1 MSWKKIT
8 LIALAV
14 LGVALAARYL
24 HRPAADAGTSAK
36 PVVAAVPVQAVHAS
50 RGDIELSLRVVGRVE
65 AWSTVTLRARVSSQ
79 IQRLAFEPGARVSKG
94 QLLVQL
100 DTSVLNAQ
108 LDQARANL
116 ARDQA
121 QLVKAQAD
129 EGRFTQML
137 DKGYVSKADY
147 DIYKANLGIARAA
160 VQSDRAGLELAQ
172 AQLDFASVRAPF
184 DAVAGL
190 PLAWPGALVTADTT
204 DLVVLNQIE
213 PVRVSFNIPEDS
225 LPAVRAAQVDG
236 VLPVKAVIS
245 GTSGT
250 SGAPR
255 MTGASEPLAGTLN
268 FIDNAVD
275 ATTGTI
281 TLKARFAN
289 QHNRLTPGQFVEVSL
304 PTTRLSNAV
313 SIPAQALQS
322 SSKGNFVFVIGAGDK
337 VEQRYVSTGAH
348 AGTRIVI
355 DKGLAGS
362 ELVVTEGQM
371 LLVDGA
377 RVKISAD
384 G

>member
-1 MSWKKIT
+1 MSWKK
-8 LIALAV
+8 LSFIALAV
-14 LGVALAARYL
+14 LAAALAARQL
-24 HRPAADAGTSAK
+24 HRPRADAGTPSK
-36 PVVAAVPVQAVHAS
+36 PAAAVPVQAVRAS
-50 RGDIELSLRVVGRVE
+50 QGDVELSLRVVGRVE

-79 IQRLAFEPGARVSKG
+79 IERLAFEPGARVRKG

-100 DTSVLNAQ
+100 DTSVLKAQ
-108 LDQARANL
+108 LDQARASL
-116 ARDQA
+116 ARDEA
-121 QLVKAQAD
+121 QLIKAQAD

-137 DKGYVSKADY
+137 SKGYVSKADY
-147 DIYKANLGIARAA
+147 DIYNANLGIARAA
-160 VQSDRAGLELAQ
+160 VQSDRAGVELAQ

-225 LPAVRAAQVDG
+225 LPAVRAAQVNG
-236 VLPVKAVIS
+236 MLPVQAVIS
-245 GTSGT
+245 GEGNT
-250 SGAPR
+250 
-255 MTGASEPLAGTLN
+255 PLAGTLN

-304 PTTRLSNAV
+304 PTTRLSNAISV
-313 SIPAQALQS
+313 PAQALQS
-322 SSKGNFVFVIGAGDK
+322 SSRGSFVFVVGAGDK

-355 DKGLAGS
+355 DKGLAGG